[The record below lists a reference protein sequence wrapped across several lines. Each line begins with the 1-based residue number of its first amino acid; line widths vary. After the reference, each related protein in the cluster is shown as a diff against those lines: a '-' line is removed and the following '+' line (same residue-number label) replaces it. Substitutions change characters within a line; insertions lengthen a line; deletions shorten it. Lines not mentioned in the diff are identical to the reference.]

1 MVHKIVFLDRDTIA
15 PHIDIRRPSFKHEW
29 TEYDRTKAED
39 VKERLKDATIAITNK
54 APIRKATL
62 EKCQNLKMIAIAATG
77 SDIVDVEAC
86 NKRGIIV
93 SNIRG
98 YAVNTVPEHT
108 FALILSLKRALV
120 GYRQDGAAG
129 DWRKAAQFCFF
140 NHRIDDLRGSILG
153 IIGEG
158 SLGSSVAAIGFNGF
172 GMKPVFLDHDF
183 VKDEDRR
190 AKTFMPHKE
199 FMSTADI
206 VSVHCPL
213 TPQTEN
219 LLNLETFR
227 SMKNSA
233 IVINTA
239 RGAVINEADLCK
251 AIKEEMIAGAAID
264 VLATEPP
271 ANNHPY
277 LQLLSR
283 PNFILTPH
291 IAWASTEAMQ
301 TLSDQMIENIENF
314 VDEKPSNIVS

>member
-1 MVHKIVFLDRDTIA
+1 
-15 PHIDIRRPSFKHEW
+15 
-29 TEYDRTKAED
+29 
-39 VKERLKDATIAITNK
+39 
-54 APIRKATL
+54 
-62 EKCQNLKMIAIAATG
+62 
-77 SDIVDVEAC
+77 
-86 NKRGIIV
+86 
-93 SNIRG
+93 
-98 YAVNTVPEHT
+98 
-108 FALILSLKRALV
+108 
-120 GYRQDGAAG
+120 
-129 DWRKAAQFCFF
+129 
-140 NHRIDDLRGSILG
+140 
-153 IIGEG
+153 
-158 SLGSSVAAIGFNGF
+158 
-172 GMKPVFLDHDF
+172 
-183 VKDEDRR
+183 
-190 AKTFMPHKE
+190 
-199 FMSTADI
+199 MSTADI

-271 ANNHPY
+271 AKNHPY

-301 TLSDQMIENIENF
+301 TLSDQMIKNIENF